1 MGDIQWMMEEYGLQ
15 RPEVGLPGLNYASE
29 VKRIVSESI
38 PAFMDHYYNFYFAH
52 TAGGRMIGKKMSSLL
67 LNKKTLEFYNW
78 DGDLNKIKESVK
90 ADIETIVAE
99 WSQEEKKRC
108 TDE

>member
-1 MGDIQWMMEEYGLQ
+1 
-15 RPEVGLPGLNYASE
+15 
-29 VKRIVSESI
+29 
-38 PAFMDHYYNFYFAH
+38 
-52 TAGGRMIGKKMSSLL
+52 MIGKKMSSLL

-90 ADIETIVAE
+90 ADIETIVAD

-108 TDE
+108 TDETAAAFKGGGGLNSYLSGGGRSPH